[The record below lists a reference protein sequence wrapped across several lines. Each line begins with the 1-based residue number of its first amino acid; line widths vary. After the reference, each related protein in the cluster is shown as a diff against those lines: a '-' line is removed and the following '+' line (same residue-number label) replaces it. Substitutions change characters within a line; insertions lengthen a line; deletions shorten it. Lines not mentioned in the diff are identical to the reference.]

1 MKLTSLMLDLS
12 SDGESNYSSAVCAAK
27 AKKVAGKT
35 TRRAQSSLP
44 PSSPPARS
52 GSEKSQS
59 DVEDG
64 SPSPNRKRRKITD
77 GSEVPVSKKPGTL
90 SSEALEE
97 IRTFADEVKL
107 KADQLGRRFGR
118 SARDILVA
126 AGFGIKPSHNKV
138 NEANLFR
145 SWYWATQPKPEGGK
159 PLPSSCIF
167 VCLMHILRQQPGT
180 NLTTRSRPHIT
191 T

>member
-12 SDGESNYSSAVCAAK
+12 SDGESNYSSAVRAAK

-44 PSSPPARS
+44 PSSPPARL

-59 DVEDG
+59 DVEDR

-90 SSEALEE
+90 SSKALEE
-97 IRTFADEVKL
+97 ICTFADEVKL
-107 KADQLGRRFGR
+107 KADQLG
-118 SARDILVA
+118 
-126 AGFGIKPSHNKV
+126 H
-138 NEANLFR
+138 
-145 SWYWATQPKPEGGK
+145 
-159 PLPSSCIF
+159 
-167 VCLMHILRQQPGT
+167 
-180 NLTTRSRPHIT
+180 
-191 T
+191 

>member
-1 MKLTSLMLDLS
+1 MLDLS
-12 SDGESNYSSAVCAAK
+12 SDGESNYSSAVHAAK
-27 AKKVAGKT
+27 AKKVAET
-35 TRRAQSSLP
+35 QRAQSSLP
-44 PSSPPARS
+44 PSSPLQRS
-52 GSEKSQS
+52 GSKKSQS

-64 SPSPNRKRRKITD
+64 SPSPNCKRRKITD

-97 IRTFADEVKL
+97 IRTFANEVKL
-107 KADQLGRRFGR
+107 KADQLGQQFSQ

-138 NEANLFR
+138 NEANLFC

-159 PLPSSCIF
+159 PLPSPCIF
-167 VCLMHILRQQPGT
+167 ACLMTFYTSNPERI
-180 NLTTRSRPHIT
+180 
-191 T
+191 